1 MSANNFS
8 DPDDDVTPPNQYIP
22 IASVDE
28 KSTARRRPS
37 NGCVITALVI
47 LVALCLVGA
56 TIGAAAFALY
66 FYNSPTAS
74 NATALQPG
82 DLTEVALAA
91 SPTISPG
98 ALPTQGISPTLTT
111 IPTNTLPALPS
122 PTSTSPSTATISLT
136 TTPTAKPTW
145 MPCPGIYFSRL
156 YVGDKAYVSFDPPLP
171 NRVRS
176 QPSTSG
182 VYLGMLQPGER
193 AEIIG
198 GPVCSNQWI
207 WWEVR
212 SLASGLKGWTA
223 EGDNKAYWL
232 VPVP

>member
-1 MSANNFS
+1 MSTSNFP
-8 DPDDDVTPPNQYIP
+8 DPADEINPPDQYIP
-22 IASVDE
+22 ISTSDE
-28 KSTARRRPS
+28 KSSSTRRPS
-37 NGCVITALVI
+37 NGCLIAGLIV
-47 LVALCLVGA
+47 LVAFCLIGGIIA
-56 TIGAAAFALY
+56 AGAAAYY
-66 FYNSPTAS
+66 FYYSTTIPNLPTS
-74 NATALQPG
+74 QPG
-82 DLTEVALAA
+82 GPTEMALAA
-91 SPTISPG
+91 SATITP
-98 ALPTQGISPTLTT
+98 AAAPTQGVLPTLTT

-122 PTSTSPSTATISLT
+122 STSTSPSTATLSLT

-145 MPCPGIYFSRL
+145 TPCPGIYFSRL
-156 YVGDKAYVSFDPPLP
+156 YVGDKAYVSFDPPLA

-182 VYLGMLQPGER
+182 VYLGSLQPGER

-212 SLASGLKGWTA
+212 SLASGLTGWTA